1 MIAEPNSAPPTPSG
15 AAQERARIR
24 TEYRR
29 REQNLDPERYAPWNP
44 AEMFLVQDRRRHAAQ
59 LLHAANRFPDTTS
72 RCLEIGFGR
81 CGWLPTL
88 IGWGASEA
96 NLFGV
101 EIDPGRGA
109 EARRRLPAA
118 QLVLADGGSL
128 PWLAGEFHLVVLS
141 LVMTS
146 VLDGESRRRI
156 AAEVERVL
164 APGGALLWY
173 DFAIDNPRNRQ
184 VRAVGSSELRELFPA
199 LAGRIRSAS
208 LAPPLAR
215 LVAPRSRWVAELLN
229 CLPFLRTHLLA
240 VLLKPMPARNEALR
254 HHYD

>member
-1 MIAEPNSAPPTPSG
+1 MIPEPNSAPPPPTG
-15 AAQERARIR
+15 AARERARIR
-24 TEYRR
+24 AEYRQ

-44 AEMFLVQDRRRHAAQ
+44 AEIFLVQDRQRHAAR
-59 LLHAANRFPDTTS
+59 LLHAADRFPNAAS

-81 CGWLPTL
+81 CGWLPVL
-88 IGWGASEA
+88 IGWGAREA

-109 EARRRLPAA
+109 ATRRRLPAA
-118 QLVLADGGSL
+118 RLVLADGGSL
-128 PWLAGEFHLVVLS
+128 PWPADEFQLVVLS

-156 AAEVERVL
+156 ATEVERVL

-184 VRAVGSSELRELFPA
+184 VRAVRSPELRELFPS

-215 LVAPRSRWVAELLN
+215 LVAPRSRCLAELLS
-229 CLPFLRTHLLA
+229 CLPPLRTHLLA
-240 VLLKPMPARNEALR
+240 VLLKPMPPHDEALR
-254 HHYD
+254 HHHD